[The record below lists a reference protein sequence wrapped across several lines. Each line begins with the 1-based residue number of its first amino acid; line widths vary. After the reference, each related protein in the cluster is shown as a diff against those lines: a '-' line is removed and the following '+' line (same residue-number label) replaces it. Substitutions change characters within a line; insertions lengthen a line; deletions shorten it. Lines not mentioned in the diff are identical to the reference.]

1 MAEIIRAILI
11 MSVSGSIIALLL
23 FALKPLIKNR
33 LPKSAQYYLW
43 LIVIAALLIPV
54 SKLVSI
60 PQYAEHIPPVPIH
73 SIVEANVISTT
84 EQNERI
90 SQIERENPIITDFS
104 SQQSPIAEAVDLA
117 AAIYPIVAAAIFVY
131 FLSAYYIFIVKLGY
145 NSVRADID
153 CKIPVYYS
161 AKATTPMLVGLF
173 RPKIILP
180 DREYSDEQLQA
191 VLLHELT
198 HLRRKDILV
207 KWLSCLACA
216 VHWFNPF
223 VWLVRR
229 EIDRACE
236 LSCDEAVI
244 ARLDTSGRQTYGDTL
259 IYVAADHKP
268 RTALAMSE
276 SGRNLKERLGAIMKN
291 KKRTRIAVIVS
302 AVLLLTVAG
311 AAVAL
316 GAGSSDKETAEFPV
330 ITISAGNG
338 SVATAV
344 DFGYEREV
352 NGVFEI
358 GDAISPLQHA
368 YTEENTIY
376 TTSREIPEQL
386 SITGAEFVPLGL
398 TLFNLTTGDAL
409 SEVDL
414 TTTLD
419 PREKLTIG
427 APIDAGEYVFVI
439 PISIS
444 ERGLMR
450 IDYAFKVVVIDEST
464 SAETTTQAAIK
475 TTIETTIETT
485 TISETATTA
494 VLAQE
499 LIDSNMPN
507 PFPEGSDDNV
517 SYYQPGNHILDNV
530 TVSLLRLVD
539 DTEQNEWRESFD
551 FFNNPP
557 SSLTEYLNLYS
568 FIKQFNISDEDV
580 TEAMS
585 AHLTSDNWQT
595 RVTEEELD
603 LILHGSEADI
613 VSYFASEYSIVVGDK
628 IYSPHWVYTHTIAAY
643 KQAGITPEAL
653 QQKLELYADISF
665 TPEARAALNEKLNS
679 YVGG

>member
-1 MAEIIRAILI
+1 MAEIIRTILV
-11 MSVSGSIIALLL
+11 MSVSGSVIALLL

-54 SKLVSI
+54 SKLISI
-60 PQYAEHIPPVPIH
+60 PQYAEHIPPVPIY
-73 SIVEANVISTT
+73 SIVESNVISTT

-90 SQIERENPIITDFS
+90 SQIQKENPIITDFS
-104 SQQSPIAEAVDLA
+104 SQESPISGFVDA
-117 AAIYPIVAAAIFVY
+117 AFVIYPIVVFGVFAY
-131 FLSAYYIFIVKLGY
+131 FLLSYYIFIVKLNY
-145 NSVRADID
+145 NSVRADTP

-161 AKATTPMLVGLF
+161 AKATTPMLVGLLKP
-173 RPKIILP
+173 RIILP
-180 DREYSDEQLQA
+180 ECEYSDEQLQA

-207 KWLSCLACA
+207 KWLSVLACA

-244 ARLDTSGRQTYGDTL
+244 AKLDKSGRQTYGDTL

-268 RTALAMSE
+268 HTALAMSE

-291 KKRTRIAVIVS
+291 KKRTRIAIIVS
-302 AVLLLTVAG
+302 VVLI
-311 AAVAL
+311 AAVAAVAIAL
-316 GAGSSDKETAEFPV
+316 GAGKPESVNDSELNAQAEPV
-330 ITISAGNG
+330 AQEATQISGN
-338 SVATAV
+338 
-344 DFGYEREV
+344 DLNE
-352 NGVFEI
+352 
-358 GDAISPLQHA
+358 DMPW
-368 YTEENTIY
+368 TE
-376 TTSREIPEQL
+376 S
-386 SITGAEFVPLGL
+386 A
-398 TLFNLTTGDAL
+398 
-409 SEVDL
+409 
-414 TTTLD
+414 
-419 PREKLTIG
+419 
-427 APIDAGEYVFVI
+427 
-439 PISIS
+439 
-444 ERGLMR
+444 
-450 IDYAFKVVVIDEST
+450 
-464 SAETTTQAAIK
+464 SAETTTQA
-475 TTIETTIETT
+475 TTIETT
-485 TISETATTA
+485 TAETTPIP
-494 VLAQE
+494 AQE
-499 LIDSNMPN
+499 LVDSNMPN

-539 DTEQNEWRESFD
+539 DTEQIEWLESFD

-568 FIKQFNISDEDV
+568 FIKQFDISDEDV
-580 TEAMS
+580 IEAMS

-613 VSYFASEYSIVVGDK
+613 VSYFASDYSIVVGDK

-665 TPEARAALNEKLNS
+665 TPEARAALNEKINS
-679 YVGG
+679 YIGG